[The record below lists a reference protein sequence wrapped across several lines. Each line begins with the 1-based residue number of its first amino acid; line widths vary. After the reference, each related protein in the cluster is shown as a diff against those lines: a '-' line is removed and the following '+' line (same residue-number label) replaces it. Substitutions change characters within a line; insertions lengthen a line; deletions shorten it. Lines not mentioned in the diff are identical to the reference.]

1 MGYDKQMTMTEK
13 YKMLQS
19 QREAE
24 QAKKQ
29 AVATAQNDPE
39 KYDDVDHIIN
49 KVIEELWDEFDDDG
63 NGTLDIDETKAFVK
77 TTLVEMGEKP
87 DYTDQDFFE
96 CFKYFLPGGPQVIT
110 KLEMKIFI
118 KKIAGLDTRAD
129 EAADKAEKE
138 AAMEKSLQESVSK

>member
-1 MGYDKQMTMTEK
+1 MTLDKQMTMTEK
-13 YKMLQS
+13 YKQLQV

-24 QAKKQ
+24 AAKQ
-29 AVATAQNDPE
+29 QE
-39 KYDDVDHIIN
+39 KKMQSGDKEQYDDVDHIIN

-87 DYTDQDFFE
+87 DYSDQDFFE
-96 CFKYFLPGGPQVIT
+96 CFTYFSPGGPQVIT
-110 KLEMKIFI
+110 KLEMRIFI

-138 AAMEKSLQESVSK
+138 AAAEQSLQESVEK